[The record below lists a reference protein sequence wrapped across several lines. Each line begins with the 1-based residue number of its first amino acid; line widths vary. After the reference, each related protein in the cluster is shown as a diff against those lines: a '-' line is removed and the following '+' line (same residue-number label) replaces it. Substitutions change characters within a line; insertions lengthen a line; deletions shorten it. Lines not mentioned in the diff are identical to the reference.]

1 MRLKELRNWLKDCNY
16 PDSVIDQSFC
26 NAKLPGPATFTVN
39 SKNILFVT
47 TYYENT
53 DNEKVVR
60 KIRSKL
66 SNIQSRHLSEV
77 FKNKNAFLSQK
88 QPKNLLQLLTRA
100 RFNTEINAF
109 RQQNGFFKC
118 IYKRCKICSLYITER
133 HSFIMLNNMRW
144 ELRSH
149 FTYRSVNIIYCFKCN
164 MSKKKESYIGKS
176 VGDTIVGFISDSR
189 TGVSTCKFLI
199 HAHKRGFE
207 NKCLNKLGADPE
219 ILKRGGTLCWLP
231 WLAGEKY
238 YRFQMV

>member
-26 NAKLPGPATFTVN
+26 NAKLPGPATFTGN

-77 FKNKNAFLSQK
+77 FKNKNAILSQK
-88 QPKNLLQLLTRA
+88 QPKNLLQLSTRA
-100 RFNTEINAF
+100 RLNTEINAF

-118 IYKRCKICSLYITER
+118 ICKRCKICSLYITER

-149 FTYRSVNIIYCFKCN
+149 FTCRSLNIIYCLKCN
-164 MSKKKESYIGKS
+164 MCKKKESYIS
-176 VGDTIVGFISDSR
+176 QAHSQLNVCFL
-189 TGVSTCKFLI
+189 VS
-199 HAHKRGFE
+199 G
-207 NKCLNKLGADPE
+207 
-219 ILKRGGTLCWLP
+219 
-231 WLAGEKY
+231 
-238 YRFQMV
+238 